1 MCFVQLKCFISAIC
15 SYACLKFVFDIGSLS
30 RCTVSWDNKSLF
42 KILPQLGSRLAVLD
56 TTTLE
61 AAFIGFTRI
70 QSLVP
75 ENIFPMKKV
84 IIKILRTNKK
94 RDRAEQKIKVQISS
108 ENVSTTF
115 EVT

>member
-75 ENIFPMKKV
+75 ENIFPMKK
-84 IIKILRTNKK
+84 

>member
-1 MCFVQLKCFISAIC
+1 MFLTLAPCQDAQSVGTTNHSSKFSRGQLCQK
-15 SYACLKFVFDIGSLS
+15 KV
-30 RCTVSWDNKSLF
+30 
-42 KILPQLGSRLAVLD
+42 LPQLGSRLAVLD

-75 ENIFPMKKV
+75 ENIFPMKK
-84 IIKILRTNKK
+84 

>member
-61 AAFIGFTRI
+61 AAFIGFTRV

-75 ENIFPMKKV
+75 ENIFP
-84 IIKILRTNKK
+84 TKK

>member
-30 RCTVSWDNKSLF
+30 RCIVSWDNKSLF

-75 ENIFPMKKV
+75 ENIFPMKK
-84 IIKILRTNKK
+84 

>member
-61 AAFIGFTRI
+61 AAFIGFTRV

-75 ENIFPMKKV
+75 ENIFPM
-84 IIKILRTNKK
+84 KK